1 MPKQKITTFLWFNQ
15 EAEAAVDF
23 YTSIFNNSSII
34 SSSRY
39 SKGAPM
45 PEGTL
50 MTAMFVLDGQEFIA
64 LNGGPMYQFTPA
76 ISLSVACEDQREID
90 YLWDALC
97 SGGSPGRSGWLKDRF
112 GLSWQIVPKN
122 MGELLAPPDAEKAK
136 RAMQAM
142 LQMDKLDI
150 QVLKNV

>member
-15 EAEAAVDF
+15 EAEEAVNF

-39 SKGAPM
+39 SKGAQM
-45 PEGTL
+45 QEGTL

-90 YLWDALC
+90 YLWDALS
-97 SGGSPGRSGWLKDRF
+97 SGGSSGRCGWLKDRF
-112 GLSWQIVPKN
+112 GLSWQIIPKN
-122 MGELLAPPDAEKAK
+122 MGELLSPSDAEKAK

-150 QVLKNV
+150 QVLKNA

>member
-15 EAEAAVDF
+15 EAEEAVDF

-97 SGGSPGRSGWLKDRF
+97 SGGSPGRCGWLKDRF
-112 GLSWQIVPKN
+112 GLSWQIVSKN
-122 MGELLAPPDAEKAK
+122 MGELLSPPDAEKAK

-142 LQMDKLDI
+142 LQMNKLDI
-150 QVLKNV
+150 QVLKNA

>member
-1 MPKQKITTFLWFNQ
+1 MSKQKITTFLWFNK
-15 EAEAAVDF
+15 EAEEAVDF

-39 SKGAPM
+39 SKGSPM

-64 LNGGPMYQFTPA
+64 LTGGPMYQFTPA

-97 SGGSPGRSGWLKDRF
+97 SGGSPGQCGWLKDRF

-122 MGELLAPPDAEKAK
+122 MGELLSPPDTEKAK

-142 LQMDKLDI
+142 LQMNKLDI
-150 QVLKNV
+150 QVLKNA

>member
-15 EAEAAVDF
+15 EAEEAVDF

-97 SGGSPGRSGWLKDRF
+97 SGGSPGRCGWLKDRF

-122 MGELLAPPDAEKAK
+122 MGELLSPPDVEKAK

-142 LQMDKLDI
+142 LQMNKLDI
-150 QVLKNV
+150 QVLKNA

>member
-1 MPKQKITTFLWFNQ
+1 
-15 EAEAAVDF
+15 
-23 YTSIFNNSSII
+23 
-34 SSSRY
+34 
-39 SKGAPM
+39 M
-45 PEGTL
+45 PEGSL

-90 YLWDALC
+90 YLWDALS
-97 SGGSPGRSGWLKDRF
+97 SGGSPGRCGWLKDRF

-122 MGELLAPPDAEKAK
+122 MGELLSPPDAEKAK

-150 QVLKNV
+150 QVLKNA